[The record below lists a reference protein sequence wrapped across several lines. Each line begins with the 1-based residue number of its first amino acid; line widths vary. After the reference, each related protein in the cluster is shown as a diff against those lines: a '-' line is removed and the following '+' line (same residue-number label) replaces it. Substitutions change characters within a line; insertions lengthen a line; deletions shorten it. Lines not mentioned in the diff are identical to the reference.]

1 MARILITGIPTYGLA
16 NPTFPLVAALSA
28 AGHQV
33 DYLMPEAFRP
43 GVERA
48 GAHLIGY
55 ADYLHGKPVTQV
67 VQGLAARVLF
77 DEVTRRTITLGPD
90 YDVVIASGLQ
100 PQFAAI
106 QDRLDVP
113 VVRFSPIFW
122 QNDRTMAELMAH
134 ADALPGV
141 VRHGLASPRLRRLG
155 SQVAGRALLGNG
167 GADVVGMLA
176 PQSARLNLTVASRFY
191 QPRANDFDDTC
202 VYLGPSPTRT
212 LQADEELVAQV
223 SAHSGP
229 VVYVTLGTVYN
240 GWIGY
245 FRQVIE
251 AFAGSD
257 ALVVITAGRPES
269 VARIGEVPSNII
281 VRDFVP
287 QADLLAHADLY
298 VGHGGFG
305 SITDAALAEVP
316 MIVTPLGGDQF
327 FNAYRLAE
335 LDAGTVLA
343 PRRVS
348 AERVRSLASA
358 VLDGRARPSG
368 LAELA
373 ASFRG
378 AGGPALGVARIEAL
392 L

>member
-16 NPTFPLVAALSA
+16 TPTFPLVAALSE
-28 AGHQV
+28 AGHQI
-33 DYLMPEAFRP
+33 DYLMPEAFRV
-43 GVERA
+43 GVEGA
-48 GAHLIGY
+48 GARLIDY

-77 DEVTRRTITLGPD
+77 DEVTRRTIELGPD
-90 YDVVIASGLQ
+90 YDVVVASGLQ
-100 PQFAAI
+100 PQFHTI
-106 QDRLDVP
+106 QDALDVP

-122 QNDRTMAELMAH
+122 QNDRTMAELMSR
-134 ADALPGV
+134 ADALPGI
-141 VRHGLASPRLRRLG
+141 VRHGLASPRLRSLG
-155 SQVAGRALLGNG
+155 SQLAGRALLGNG
-167 GADVVGMLA
+167 GADVVSMLA
-176 PQSARLNLTVASRFY
+176 PQSDRLNLTVASRFY
-191 QPRANDFDDTC
+191 QPRADDFDDTC
-202 VYLGPSPTRT
+202 VYLGPRPTRT
-212 LQADEELVAQV
+212 LRTDDELVAQV
-223 SAHSGP
+223 AAHPGP

-245 FRQVIE
+245 FRRVIE
-251 AFAGSD
+251 AFAGSE

-269 VARIGEVPSNII
+269 VARIGEVPGNVI

-287 QADLLAHADLY
+287 QAELLAHADLY

-305 SITDAALAEVP
+305 SITDAVLAEVP

-335 LDAGTVLA
+335 LDAGAVLA

-348 AERVRSLASA
+348 AERLRGLATA
-358 VLDGRARPSG
+358 ILDGRNRPSG

-373 ASFRG
+373 ASFRS
-378 AGGPALGVARIEAL
+378 AGGPALGVARIVAL

>member
-1 MARILITGIPTYGLA
+1 MARILITGIPTFGLA
-16 NPTFPLVAALSA
+16 NPTFGLVAALSA
-28 AGHQV
+28 AGHHV

-48 GAHLIGY
+48 GAHLVTY
-55 ADYLHGKPVTQV
+55 ADYLHGRPVTNP
-67 VQGLAARVLF
+67 VQGLAARMLF
-77 DEVTRRTITLGPD
+77 DEVTRRTIAVGGN
-90 YDVVIASGLQ
+90 YDVVVATGLQ
-100 PQFAAI
+100 PQFQAI
-106 QDRLDVP
+106 QDALDVP

-122 QNDRTMAELMAH
+122 QNDRTLAELMAI
-134 ADALPGV
+134 ADALPGF
-141 VRHGLASPRLRRLG
+141 VRHGLADPRLRRLG
-155 SQVAGRALLGNG
+155 SQVAGRALLGNQ
-167 GADVVGMLA
+167 GADVVSMLA
-176 PQSARLNLTVASRFY
+176 PQSRHLNLNVSSRFY
-191 QPRANDFDDTC
+191 QPRADDFDGTC
-202 VYLGPSPTRT
+202 VYLGPTPTVT
-212 LQADEELVAQV
+212 ITADDELVDRV
-223 SAHSGP
+223 SSHPGP

-245 FRQVIE
+245 FRQVID
-251 AFAGSD
+251 AFSGSD
-257 ALVVITAGRPES
+257 ALVVITAGRTES
-269 VARIGEVPSNII
+269 VARIGTVPDNII
-281 VRDFVP
+281 VRAFVP

-335 LDAGTVLA
+335 LDAASVLA
-343 PRRVS
+343 PRRVT
-348 AERVRSLASA
+348 AERISRLATA
-358 VLDGRARPSG
+358 ALNGRGRPAG

-373 ASFRG
+373 ASFRD